1 MTSSGNSFNDFPEI
15 VPTSEITAKINMTF
29 LVFSSVALGLFLEWA
44 AASIAPTLIRRCVDA
59 VLPSPLG
66 GLSDPPGGNTE
77 LRACVQ
83 VGCALVSHALSSVVW
98 QQSMLAA
105 VPRHS
110 ATVVTALHCGHPD
123 GELDAAVTA
132 LAQFVG
138 VLLLAVF
145 TLRCGSVVVDLFEIV
160 GQLLVSA
167 LMVAG
172 GTQPTPTPDSRGV
185 YPPP

>member
-1 MTSSGNSFNDFPEI
+1 MRACVQVGC
-15 VPTSEITAKINMTF
+15 A
-29 LVFSSVALGLFLEWA
+29 LVSHTPSVL
-44 AASIAPTLIRRCVDA
+44 R
-59 VLPSPLG
+59 
-66 GLSDPPGGNTE
+66 DPPGGNTE
-77 LRACVQ
+77 LRACVRACVQVGCALVSRTPSVLRDPPGGNTELCACVRACVQ

-132 LAQFVG
+132 LAQFLG

-172 GTQPTPTPDSRGV
+172 GTQPTPTPDRLSVPG
-185 YPPP
+185 PKKL